1 MTHDPHGPT
10 AHRSAEGTRPNIL
23 FICADQLGAAQ
34 IGCYGSGV
42 DSTPTLDRLAAR
54 GVRFDRFYARCPICA
69 PNRATILTG
78 RSPSI
83 HGVTWNNFLLPNDM
97 PTYAHVLRAA
107 GYATGGFGKFHQ
119 TPMWL
124 EATETVSHLGF
135 EESVVAE
142 DPKWESWID
151 WVRERAPEHYETALG
166 MCWPGPRSR
175 AGRSEKERHAYKEA
189 RVAAMRARESGR
201 WKMAYAS
208 PLPAELHD
216 TAYITE
222 LGLDYMERYSSAG
235 KGGPGADGADRPFFC
250 HVSYVDPHDPYDPP
264 EPYASMF
271 DPEEMPQPVQQAWSP
286 QELPTLQ
293 SSTVWNDFETA
304 HEDPQ
309 AMRELRA
316 RFHGS
321 LRYMDDQ
328 IARLIEAAEKL
339 DRPTIVIFATDHGEM
354 LGDHGLITKAVKHY
368 DAGIRCPLI
377 VATINP
383 DEPGGAGA
391 QGGSGRV
398 DRALRSSLDLFPTFC
413 DFAGVGEEDRPPLEG
428 RSFAAGGEGHAA
440 LCVEFESVAT
450 VITDD
455 NWRLTRYADDGVT
468 QLFDLSSDPAEQH
481 DRSADPAC
489 VERKTAMLEELAG
502 LLLRPHRVPQ
512 YRAMVPLGGRR
523 IAPNPVKGGARGP
536 AVTDYELTPPP
547 DFEESE

>member
-1 MTHDPHGPT
+1 MT
-10 AHRSAEGTRPNIL
+10 TRPNIL

-42 DSTPTLDRLAAR
+42 DSTPAIDSLSAR
-54 GVRFDRFYARCPICA
+54 GVRFDRFYARCPVCA

-83 HGVTWNNFLLPNDM
+83 HGVAWNNFLLPNDM
-97 PTYAHVLRAA
+97 PTYAHVLQRA

-124 EATETVSHLGF
+124 RAPDTMAHLGF

-151 WVRERAPEHYETALG
+151 WVRERAPEHYQTALG
-166 MCWPGPRSR
+166 MCWPGPRSQ
-175 AGRSEKERHAYKEA
+175 AGRSEQERRDYKQA
-189 RVAAMRARESGR
+189 RDAAMRARRSGR

-216 TAYITE
+216 NAYITE
-222 LGLDYMERYSSAG
+222 LGLDYIGRRA
-235 KGGPGADGADRPFFC
+235 GADGTDGPFFC

-271 DPEEMPQPVQQAWSP
+271 DPDEMPEPVPQAWSP

-293 SSTVWNDFETA
+293 NSTVWNDFETA
-304 HEDPQ
+304 RDDPQ
-309 AMRELRA
+309 AMREFRA

-321 LRYMDDQ
+321 LRFLDDQ
-328 IARLIEAAEKL
+328 IARLIEASEQL
-339 DRPTIVIFATDHGEM
+339 DRPTVIIFATDHGEM

-377 VATINP
+377 MATINP
-383 DEPGGAGA
+383 DEPGGVAGA
-391 QGGSGRV
+391 EGGAGAGRV

-413 DFAGVGEEDRPPLEG
+413 DLAGVPDEERPPLEG
-428 RSFAAGGEGHAA
+428 RTFAPAVDSAPAGHEA
-440 LCVEFESVAT
+440 LCVEFDSVAT
-450 VITDD
+450 IITDD
-455 NWRLTRYADDGVT
+455 SWRLTRYADDGVT
-468 QLFDLSSDPAEQH
+468 QLFDLSSEPAEQH
-481 DRSADPAC
+481 DRSADPECAA
-489 VERKTAMLEELAG
+489 RKTDMLEELTE
-502 LLLRPHRVPQ
+502 LLLQPHRVPQ
-512 YRAMVPLGGRR
+512 YRAMVELDGSRV
-523 IAPNPVKGGARGP
+523 APNPKKGGGRGP
-536 AVTDYELTPPP
+536 AFADYELAPPP
-547 DFEESE
+547 NLAETT

>member
-1 MTHDPHGPT
+1 M
-10 AHRSAEGTRPNIL
+10 TRPNIL

-42 DSTPTLDRLAAR
+42 DSTPTLDRLASG

-78 RSPSI
+78 RSPSM
-83 HGVTWNNFLLPNDM
+83 HGVAWNNFLLPNDM

-124 EATETVSHLGF
+124 EAPRTVAHLGF

-151 WVRERAPEHYETALG
+151 WVRERAPEHYEAALG
-166 MCWPGPRSR
+166 MCWPGPRSQ
-175 AGRSEKERHAYKEA
+175 AGRSEQERRDYKQA
-189 RVAAMRARESGR
+189 RDAAMRARRSGR

-222 LGLDYMERYSSAG
+222 LGLDYIARHASA
-235 KGGPGADGADRPFFC
+235 GADRPFFC

-271 DPEEMPQPVQQAWSP
+271 DPDEMPEPVPQAWSP

-304 HEDPQ
+304 REDPQ

-339 DRPTIVIFATDHGEM
+339 DRPTVVIFTTDHGEM

-377 VATINP
+377 MATINP
-383 DEPGGAGA
+383 DEPGVAA
-391 QGGSGRV
+391 PGRV
-398 DRALRSSLDLFPTFC
+398 DRGLRSSLDLFPTFC
-413 DFAGVGEEDRPPLEG
+413 DLAGVDEEERPPLEG
-428 RSFAAGGEGHAA
+428 RSFATGGDGHDA
-440 LCVEFESVAT
+440 LCVEFDSVAT

-455 NWRLTRYADDGVT
+455 NWRLTRYADDGAT
-468 QLFDLSSDPAEQH
+468 QLFDLSSDPTEQH
-481 DRSADPAC
+481 DRSADPVCA
-489 VERKTAMLEELAG
+489 ERKAAMLEELVG
-502 LLLRPHRVPQ
+502 LLLRPHRLPQ
-512 YRAMVPLGGRR
+512 YRAMVTLDGRR
-523 IAPNPVKGGARGP
+523 IAPNPVKGGARG
-536 AVTDYELTPPP
+536 AAFADYEFAAPPE
-547 DFEESE
+547 FEETP